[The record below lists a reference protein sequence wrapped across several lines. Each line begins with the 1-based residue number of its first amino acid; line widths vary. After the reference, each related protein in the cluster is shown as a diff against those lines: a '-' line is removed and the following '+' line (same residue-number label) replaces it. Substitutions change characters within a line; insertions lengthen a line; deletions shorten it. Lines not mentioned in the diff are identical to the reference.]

1 MILRRLN
8 NLLHPKMGEVWML
21 HRVVELRSTKTE
33 QRVLE
38 VTPEWLEQKILE
50 YQRKGYSF
58 ISIDNIFNFHF
69 SFFNS
74 HRWVCI
80 TLDDGYRD
88 NLTVALPL
96 FRKLHIPFCVYVT
109 TGFIDN
115 QQSMWWYPNQ
125 SLALDTNELRTLAAD
140 PLCTIGAH
148 TVSHPHLSQL
158 PIDAQLHEIQ
168 TSQLQLQTIL
178 NCPIKHFSYPHG
190 DHNDQ
195 TIDICRQIGFLTA
208 VTTNGRTVRNNYKP
222 MQLDRLNIVQPD

>member
-8 NLLHPKMGEVWML
+8 NLLHPKIGEVWML
-21 HRVVELRSTKTE
+21 HRVVEHRSIAPN
-33 QRVLE
+33 QRTLE
-38 VTPEWLEQKILE
+38 VTPDWLEQRILT
-50 YQRKGYSF
+50 YRRQGYRFVSMDD
-58 ISIDNIFNFHF
+58 IGKTRH
-69 SFFNS
+69 
-74 HRWVCI
+74 WVAV

-178 NCPIKHFSYPHG
+178 DCPIIHFSYPHG
-190 DHNDQ
+190 DHNDL
-195 TIDICRQIGFLTA
+195 TINTCRQLGFHTA
-208 VTTNGRTVRNNYKP
+208 VTTNGCTVRNNYKP
-222 MQLDRLNIVQPD
+222 LQLDRLNVVQPD